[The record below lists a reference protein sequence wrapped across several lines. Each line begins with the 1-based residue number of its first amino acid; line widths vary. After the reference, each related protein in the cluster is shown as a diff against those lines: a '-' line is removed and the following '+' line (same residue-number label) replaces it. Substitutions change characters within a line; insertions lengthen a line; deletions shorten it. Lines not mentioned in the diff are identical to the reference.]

1 MKYLVFTSKHHDGFC
16 MFDSKLTDHK
26 ITNPSSPYGRDVVAA
41 LARAAHIG
49 GVKLGFYYSPVD
61 WHHPDYRTT
70 NHARYIE
77 YMHGQ
82 ARELCQNYGRLDLL
96 WWDGL
101 GGSAKDWDSENVFKM
116 IRQLCPH
123 IIINNRAGLT
133 ADYDTPE
140 QEIGKFKTDRP
151 WESCMTICQ
160 QWAWKPNDRLKS
172 LKECLDILVRT
183 VGGDGNLLLNVGP
196 MPTGEIEPR
205 QVERLKE
212 IGRWLRRYG
221 KSIYGTRGGP
231 FKPASWGASTYKGN
245 TVFVHV
251 LNWDGQDQITLPALE
266 KKILKSTLLTGGKVA
281 VAQTPQ
287 GIEIRVPAEHRQALD
302 TT

>member
-1 MKYLVFTSKHHDGFC
+1 M
-16 MFDSKLTDHK
+16 
-26 ITNPSSPYGRDVVAA
+26 
-41 LARAAHIG
+41 
-49 GVKLGFYYSPVD
+49 
-61 WHHPDYRTT
+61 
-70 NHARYIE
+70 
-77 YMHGQ
+77 
-82 ARELCQNYGRLDLL
+82 
-96 WWDGL
+96 

-302 TT
+302 TIVALKLEGPASEISPR